1 MAKKAT
7 KTATAVEPTKD
18 QKVADISAQLNTLL
32 NTNTKTEASASS
44 DVPAKK
50 NASRSNFKGEL
61 VIPNPAGGVLSVIPV
76 KTYVAT
82 DEDKVERHMYHGTK
96 IVKDANGQPVMVDE
110 IVDGKATG
118 NKVPKTEV
126 CTGSLKQ
133 GAMACDCCGETVEKS
148 KAEKGVEVGGKI
160 VFISDAEVKAQQSMR
175 DGKMKIIEYVDE
187 AEINP
192 VFYEDAEFVCPDG
205 TAPVL
210 TAFAMLVE
218 GLKRT
223 GKVAK
228 GVRVKNGR
236 EQYFTLRPYG
246 QHGMTMHYLRADYE
260 VRSCDKWT
268 PIAVDPK
275 LVDLMATMIETTAV
289 KFTAA
294 PQDSFLANVRRLIK
308 QKAAGVTVD
317 VPKQDAEEVAAVD
330 LMAALTQA
338 LDAANAKKAAA
349 GTCN

>member
-1 MAKKAT
+1 MAKKST
-7 KTATAVEPTKD
+7 KTAAAVEPTKE

-32 NTNTKTEASASS
+32 NTTSKTEACADV

-50 NASRSNFKGEL
+50 VASRSNFKGEL

-76 KTYVAT
+76 KTFVAT

-96 IVKDANGQPVMVDE
+96 IVKDDKGQPVMIDE

-118 NKVPKTEV
+118 NKIAKTEV
-126 CTGSLKQ
+126 CTGAMKQ
-133 GAMACDCCGETVEKS
+133 GAMTCECCGEAVEKS
-148 KAEKGVEVGGKI
+148 AVSKGVEVGDKI
-160 VFISDAEVKAQQSMR
+160 VFISDDEMKAQQPMR
-175 DGKMKIIEYVDE
+175 DGKMKIIEYIDE
-187 AEINP
+187 SEINP

-218 GLKRT
+218 GMKRT

-260 VRSCDKWT
+260 VRECNKWT

-275 LVDLMATMIETTAV
+275 LVDLMASMIEATAV
-289 KFTAA
+289 PFTAA
-294 PQDSFLANVRRLIK
+294 PQDSYLANVRRLIK

-317 VPKQDAEEVAAVD
+317 VPTQDVEEVAATD
-330 LMAALTQA
+330 LMAALSAA
-338 LDAANAKKAAA
+338 LDATKAKKAAA
-349 GTCN
+349 SK